1 MSKSSSNPNLTAG
14 NKEKA
19 RNWVREQA
27 SRFVETYSVS
37 ESNGPPHPAM
47 NVLSRLTQA
56 IHKLQE
62 QVCMNE
68 YSLVEQGKC
77 DNTVLKNHL
86 VVINFSS

>member
-27 SRFVETYSVS
+27 ARFVETYSVS
-37 ESNGPPHPAM
+37 ENSGPPHPAM

-56 IHKLQE
+56 IHKLQAE
-62 QVCMNE
+62 VSVQETLMKQE
-68 YSLVEQGKC
+68 YQHSLKLC
-77 DNTVLKNHL
+77 L
-86 VVINFSS
+86 